1 MRAAGT
7 DAHELRA
14 STKEDDMISDS
25 HPVQLHIERP
35 GRTSRIHVLTRL
47 LLLLAIGALGWS
59 SVYWALYL
67 ALPAMAALLI
77 QKQGERY
84 LSETAPRVVRVLR
97 WFASAYGYLWL
108 LTDVLPTAQ
117 GGPVDLR
124 VTPSGAPTP
133 ASALLRMITSIPAL
147 VLVAVLSL
155 AASLVWIIGA
165 VAILLTQRLPS
176 AIADFLALA
185 LRVQFRLVAY
195 HLSLVERYPSFEP
208 SGLQHAPA

>member
-1 MRAAGT
+1 
-7 DAHELRA
+7 
-14 STKEDDMISDS
+14 
-25 HPVQLHIERP
+25 
-35 GRTSRIHVLTRL
+35 
-47 LLLLAIGALGWS
+47 
-59 SVYWALYL
+59 
-67 ALPAMAALLI
+67 
-77 QKQGERY
+77 
-84 LSETAPRVVRVLR
+84 LR

-133 ASALLRMITSIPAL
+133 ASALLRIITSIPAL

-165 VAILLTQRLPS
+165 VAILVTERLPG
-176 AIADFLALA
+176 ALADFLALA

-195 HLSLVERYPSFEP
+195 HLSLVDRYPSFAQ
-208 SGLQHAPA
+208 SGLEHAPA